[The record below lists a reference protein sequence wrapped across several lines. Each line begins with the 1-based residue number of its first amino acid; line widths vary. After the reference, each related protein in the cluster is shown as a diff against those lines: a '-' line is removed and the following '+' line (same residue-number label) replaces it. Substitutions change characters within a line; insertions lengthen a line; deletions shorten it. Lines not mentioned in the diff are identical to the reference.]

1 MAPGT
6 SPPTIAIIGSGIGG
20 LALAIG
26 LLKQNV
32 AITICKFFQR
42 QYTSPFGCHLTKINS
57 TYSNALTDQ
66 LSFKTKEHQDS
77 MRSVLEL
84 VLDLMH

>member
-1 MAPGT
+1 MAHGT

-32 AITICKFFQR
+32 AITICKFSQG
-42 QYTSPFGCHLTKINS
+42 QYTSPSECHLTKINS
-57 TYSNALTDQ
+57 TYSDALTNQ
-66 LSFKTKEHQDS
+66 LPLKTREHQDS
-77 MRSVLEL
+77 MRSVLGL